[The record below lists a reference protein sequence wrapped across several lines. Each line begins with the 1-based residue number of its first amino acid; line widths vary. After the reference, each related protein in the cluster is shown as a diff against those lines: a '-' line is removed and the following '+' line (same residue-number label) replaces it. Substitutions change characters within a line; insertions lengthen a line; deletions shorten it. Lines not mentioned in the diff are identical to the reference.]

1 MSQSCCP
8 VCTLY
13 LRPGISLPVH
23 LHTHPKKQVIRALL
37 TLTNQ
42 ASPSKSDKS
51 DSDQEPLSDDSSSS
65 SDTSEGGYT
74 FILPDRSNNA
84 NKNTSNVPETIN
96 ETSRTNFNISD
107 PVNSGLN
114 NVDRN
119 SANNCSSPKSQNS
132 QALSELRDALEDHT
146 EDDIDIED
154 NNVTFEDD
162 YPPEFEEDQQDCS
175 NGGFQ
180 GGSSE
185 STQHHEMSEET
196 GSSVIGQINDPF
208 QSNGNVLENEEYM
221 SHYFYSSENARI
233 SHTDP
238 DPQLNP
244 PQYSTLTTMELHPEY
259 LSSNHQEHNLTLDIQ
274 TDELMPAHGELSGQE
289 SLEPPEPILA
299 SIWTMKSSDDI
310 LPQTSTAWDDT
321 VHEVSTAA
329 RNLMCLK
336 NREEIPKEDNKE
348 IIEKKEVKPLL
359 GKLICPYCKLKFN
372 DVKTRKAHINE
383 EHKNEEGVK
392 KGLMYIKP
400 FSAKIETDL
409 DESTQPTI
417 LKVECGI
424 CNQPFENYIQMT
436 LHFIDTHKDKNN
448 LCPTCNTVFPMITDF
463 REHILNVHPL
473 TCSFC
478 SRKFHSQFNLTTHLK
493 RHLQIKPYVCEQC
506 HKCFVSRVKLQ
517 DHMNGHLN
525 IKPYTCSMCEQAF
538 SCKSNLNSHIRKLH
552 QANATPK
559 DFYCHCGEVFHSLK
573 KLAWHKETH
582 EDKPKQCPWCSERF
596 VHVTSLTRH
605 IRRSHDSSYLPTKDR
620 DFENMTCHICNNTF
634 LRKSFATHML
644 IHKDLRPYSCNI
656 CNRSFRT
663 KWNLRMH
670 QWTHMSRTHK
680 PFKCTQ
686 CKSAFYLKHEWEAHV
701 RAHNGVRPFTCN
713 ECGKQ
718 FIRKKH
724 CMRHMAEHEE
734 GNRAYEC
741 KECGKRF
748 HRSYYLTDHI
758 KTHTGQKP
766 HTCHICGKT
775 TSSKSNHNK
784 HVRTHHARESIN
796 TEG

>member
-23 LHTHPKKQVIRALL
+23 LHTHPKKQVIKALL

-42 ASPSKSDKS
+42 ISPSKSDKS
-51 DSDQEPLSDDSSSS
+51 ESDQENLSDDSSSS
-65 SDTSEGGYT
+65 SDSSEGGYT
-74 FILPDRSNNA
+74 FIIPDRVNNA
-84 NKNTSNVPETIN
+84 NKNTLNVSEAVN

-107 PVNSGLN
+107 AVNSGLN
-114 NVDRN
+114 NEDRSSPN
-119 SANNCSSPKSQNS
+119 ICSSPKSQNS
-132 QALSELRDALEDHT
+132 QALSELRDALEDHP

-180 GGSSE
+180 GGSND
-185 STQHHEMSEET
+185 STRHHEMSEET
-196 GSSVIGQINDPF
+196 GSSVAGHFNDPF
-208 QSNGNVLENEEYM
+208 QSNGNLLENEEYM

-336 NREEIPKEDNKE
+336 NREEIPKEDTKE

-372 DVKTRKAHINE
+372 DAKSRKAHINE

-400 FSAKIETDL
+400 FTEKIETDL
-409 DESTQPTI
+409 DESDQPTT

-424 CNQPFENYIQMT
+424 CNQPFENYIHMT
-436 LHFIDTHKDKNN
+436 LHFIDTHKG
-448 LCPTCNTVFPMITDF
+448 T
-463 REHILNVHPL
+463 
-473 TCSFC
+473 
-478 SRKFHSQFNLTTHLK
+478 
-493 RHLQIKPYVCEQC
+493 
-506 HKCFVSRVKLQ
+506 
-517 DHMNGHLN
+517 
-525 IKPYTCSMCEQAF
+525 
-538 SCKSNLNSHIRKLH
+538 
-552 QANATPK
+552 
-559 DFYCHCGEVFHSLK
+559 
-573 KLAWHKETH
+573 
-582 EDKPKQCPWCSERF
+582 
-596 VHVTSLTRH
+596 
-605 IRRSHDSSYLPTKDR
+605 
-620 DFENMTCHICNNTF
+620 
-634 LRKSFATHML
+634 
-644 IHKDLRPYSCNI
+644 
-656 CNRSFRT
+656 
-663 KWNLRMH
+663 
-670 QWTHMSRTHK
+670 
-680 PFKCTQ
+680 
-686 CKSAFYLKHEWEAHV
+686 
-701 RAHNGVRPFTCN
+701 
-713 ECGKQ
+713 
-718 FIRKKH
+718 
-724 CMRHMAEHEE
+724 
-734 GNRAYEC
+734 
-741 KECGKRF
+741 
-748 HRSYYLTDHI
+748 
-758 KTHTGQKP
+758 
-766 HTCHICGKT
+766 
-775 TSSKSNHNK
+775 
-784 HVRTHHARESIN
+784 
-796 TEG
+796 

>member
-107 PVNSGLN
+107 AVNSGLN

-132 QALSELRDALEDHT
+132 LALSELRDALEDHT

-400 FSAKIETDL
+400 FATKIETDL
-409 DESTQPTI
+409 DESAQPTI

-424 CNQPFENYIQMT
+424 CNQPFENYIEMT
-436 LHFIDTHKDKNN
+436 LHFIDTHKGNK
-448 LCPTCNTVFPMITDF
+448 
-463 REHILNVHPL
+463 HIL
-473 TCSFC
+473 
-478 SRKFHSQFNLTTHLK
+478 
-493 RHLQIKPYVCEQC
+493 I
-506 HKCFVSRVKLQ
+506 
-517 DHMNGHLN
+517 
-525 IKPYTCSMCEQAF
+525 
-538 SCKSNLNSHIRKLH
+538 
-552 QANATPK
+552 
-559 DFYCHCGEVFHSLK
+559 
-573 KLAWHKETH
+573 
-582 EDKPKQCPWCSERF
+582 
-596 VHVTSLTRH
+596 
-605 IRRSHDSSYLPTKDR
+605 
-620 DFENMTCHICNNTF
+620 
-634 LRKSFATHML
+634 
-644 IHKDLRPYSCNI
+644 
-656 CNRSFRT
+656 
-663 KWNLRMH
+663 
-670 QWTHMSRTHK
+670 
-680 PFKCTQ
+680 
-686 CKSAFYLKHEWEAHV
+686 
-701 RAHNGVRPFTCN
+701 
-713 ECGKQ
+713 
-718 FIRKKH
+718 
-724 CMRHMAEHEE
+724 
-734 GNRAYEC
+734 
-741 KECGKRF
+741 
-748 HRSYYLTDHI
+748 YYLH
-758 KTHTGQKP
+758 
-766 HTCHICGKT
+766 
-775 TSSKSNHNK
+775 
-784 HVRTHHARESIN
+784 
-796 TEG
+796 